1 MLRFSESVSF
11 DRRLAPFDI
20 AVNKAHTA
28 MLARIGV
35 LTDDERDRIHAG
47 LDRVAAAIEKGE
59 LAWDPALEDVHMNI
73 EHALK
78 RTVPEAAKMHTAR
91 SRNDQVAT
99 GMRLFFKAACAEV
112 EGKLT
117 NLIEVLVDLAE
128 RTTEVYIPGYTHLQR
143 AQPVSMAYQ
152 FLAYAEMF
160 DRDRRRIRQVA
171 ANANWCPLG
180 SGAIAGTTI
189 PIDREFVADYL
200 GFVDEDGRPR
210 VTRNSM
216 DAVSDR
222 DLFIEFASACAL
234 CGIHF
239 SRVAE
244 DMILWSSQEFRFI
257 QLPDAF
263 CTGSSLMPQ
272 KKNPDAMELVRGK
285 AARLNGNLQTLS
297 MLVKG
302 LPFTY
307 NRDLQ
312 EDKPPVFDSLDQT
325 SLALD
330 VLAETLRGLRANEPA
345 CAAAVADPLLLATD
359 LADYL
364 VLKGVAFRNAH
375 HIVGHLVKLSE
386 EKNLPI
392 NELPLAEVRE
402 VSDALEDDWTSVFD
416 LETAMERRSG
426 PGMPGPNQVRR
437 EIARW
442 KETLGR

>member
-1 MLRFSESVSF
+1 
-11 DRRLAPFDI
+11 
-20 AVNKAHTA
+20 
-28 MLARIGV
+28 
-35 LTDDERDRIHAG
+35 
-47 LDRVAAAIEKGE
+47 
-59 LAWDPALEDVHMNI
+59 
-73 EHALK
+73 
-78 RTVPEAAKMHTAR
+78 
-91 SRNDQVAT
+91 
-99 GMRLFFKAACAEV
+99 
-112 EGKLT
+112 
-117 NLIEVLVDLAE
+117 
-128 RTTEVYIPGYTHLQR
+128 
-143 AQPVSMAYQ
+143 
-152 FLAYAEMF
+152 
-160 DRDRRRIRQVA
+160 
-171 ANANWCPLG
+171 
-180 SGAIAGTTI
+180 
-189 PIDREFVADYL
+189 
-200 GFVDEDGRPR
+200 
-210 VTRNSM
+210 
-216 DAVSDR
+216 
-222 DLFIEFASACAL
+222 
-234 CGIHF
+234 F

-244 DMILWSSQEFRFI
+244 DVILWSSQEFRFI

-330 VLAETLRGLRANEPA
+330 VLADTLRGLRANEPA
-345 CAAAVADPLLLATD
+345 CAAAAADPLLLATD

-402 VSDALEDDWTSVFD
+402 VSDA
-416 LETAMERRSG
+416 
-426 PGMPGPNQVRR
+426 
-437 EIARW
+437 
-442 KETLGR
+442 